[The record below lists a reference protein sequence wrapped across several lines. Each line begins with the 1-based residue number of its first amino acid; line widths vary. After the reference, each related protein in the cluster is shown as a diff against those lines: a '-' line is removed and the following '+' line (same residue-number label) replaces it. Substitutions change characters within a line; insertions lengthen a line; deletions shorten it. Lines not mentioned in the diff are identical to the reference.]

1 MNSNFQE
8 EKVNT
13 RLQLIQLFKGIW
25 PFISR
30 HPFLLTGALTFTI
43 IHIISARLLP
53 ISIGIAIDQ
62 GIKQKNMSLFI
73 KIAIGYSI
81 VQIIHTLS
89 QFLYS
94 YSFASLGNKTLQDL
108 RAALLDHV
116 QRLPLTYFNQNPT
129 GRLVNRLTYD
139 PSNLQEI
146 FTDGLIHI
154 LVQFFVLVS
163 IIIAMSLVSWKLALI
178 AMLTVPFFIY
188 LALQITQQLRLHQ
201 RESKKQ
207 MGQISAYITERL
219 QGLKTLQA
227 LSVLLPTFSNFK
239 QLSQGYQNITLDVI
253 KTSARLHPVLNL
265 ASAFII
271 ASLLIASGYFSFT
284 ESLSIGAITTLIL
297 HAQDF
302 VHPLRDILERYQMF
316 QNSLTS
322 AERVFPVFQEASE
335 LYQKKS
341 DSSQLPS
348 GQIDLVNLSFRYQE
362 SLPWI
367 LENINLTIPAGQKVA
382 LVGKTGAGKSTLIGL
397 IQKFYSPTQGQILL
411 DQDNISSWPVN
422 QIREQ
427 IGVIQQDPFVFRGT
441 LKENITLG
449 NPDITDEKI
458 LSTMAH
464 MGVRPYFDKKS
475 MPLSFWIEEKG
486 QNISLGERQ
495 LINFIRI
502 FIFNPAILVFD
513 EATANMD
520 SATESILQN
529 SFAQM
534 IKNRTTIIIA
544 HRLSTLQICDQ
555 VYLVGHGQVSA
566 VDLNTIIAQPELLH

>member
-1 MNSNFQE
+1 MSSTFQE

-13 RLQLIQLFKGIW
+13 RLQLLQLFKGIW

-30 HPFLLTGALTFTI
+30 HPYLLISALVFTI

-53 ISIGIAIDQ
+53 ISIGYAIDQ
-62 GIKQKNMSLFI
+62 GIKQKNLNLFI
-73 KIAIGYSI
+73 KIAIGYSVI
-81 VQIIHTLS
+81 QVIHTLS

-94 YSFASLGNKTLQDL
+94 YSFASLGNKTLRDL
-108 RAALLDHV
+108 RASLLNHV

-154 LVQFFVLVS
+154 LVQFFVLLS
-163 IIIAMSLVSWKLALI
+163 IVVAMAFVSWKLALI
-178 AMLTVPFFIY
+178 AMITVPFFIY
-188 LALQITQQLRLHQ
+188 IALQITQQLRVHQ

-207 MGQISAYITERL
+207 MGQISAFITERL

-227 LSVLLPTFSNFK
+227 LSVLLPTFANFK
-239 QLSQGYQNITLDVI
+239 NLSVNYQNITLDVI

-265 ASAFII
+265 ASAVII
-271 ASLLIASGYFSFT
+271 SSLLIASGYFSFT
-284 ESLSIGAITTLIL
+284 ESLSIGAITTLVL

-322 AERVFPVFQEASE
+322 AERVFPVFQEIPE
-335 LYQKKS
+335 LYQTS
-341 DSSQLPS
+341 PNPTVTQS
-348 GQIDLVNLSFRYQE
+348 GHIDLVNLSFRYQE
-362 SLPWI
+362 QLPWI
-367 LENINLTIPAGQKVA
+367 LENINLSIPAGQKVA

-397 IQKFYSPTQGQILL
+397 IQKFYAPTHGDILL
-411 DQDNISSWPVN
+411 DQQNIASWPVN
-422 QIREQ
+422 QIRQQ

-449 NPDITDEKI
+449 NTDITDEQI
-458 LSTMAH
+458 ISTMTH
-464 MGVRPYFDKKS
+464 MGVKPYFDKKS
-475 MPLSFWIEEKG
+475 MPLTFWIEEKG

-520 SATESILQN
+520 SATESALQM
-529 SFAQM
+529 SFEQM

-566 VDLNTIIAQPELLH
+566 VDLNTIIEQPELLH

>member
-1 MNSNFQE
+1 MTPSFQE

-13 RLQLIQLFKGIW
+13 RLQLVQLFKGIW
-25 PFISR
+25 PFLSR
-30 HPFLLTGALTFTI
+30 HPFLLTSALFFTI
-43 IHIISARLLP
+43 VHIISARLLP
-53 ISIGIAIDQ
+53 ISIGYAIDQ
-62 GIKQKNMSLFI
+62 GIKQKNMDLFI
-73 KIAIGYSI
+73 KIAVGYSI
-81 VQIIHTLS
+81 VQVVHALS
-89 QFLYS
+89 QFLYT
-94 YSFASLGNKTLQDL
+94 YSFASLGNKTLRNL
-108 RAALLDHV
+108 RASLLNHV

-154 LVQFFVLVS
+154 MVQFFVLIS
-163 IIIAMSLVSWKLALI
+163 IVVAMALVSWKLAMI
-178 AMLTVPFFIY
+178 ALFTVPLFIY
-188 LALQITQQLRLHQ
+188 AALQITQQLRVHQ

-207 MGQISAYITERL
+207 MGQISAFITERL

-227 LSVLLPTFSNFK
+227 LSVLQPTFLNFK
-239 QLSQGYQNITLDVI
+239 NLSLNYKKVTLDVI
-253 KTSARLHPVLNL
+253 KTSAKLHPVLNL
-265 ASAFII
+265 ASAVII

-284 ESLSIGAITTLIL
+284 ESLSIGAITTLVL

-322 AERVFPVFQEASE
+322 AERVFPVFQEKPE
-335 LYQKKS
+335 LYQS
-341 DSSQLPS
+341 ASLSSKTQT
-348 GQIDLVNLSFRYQE
+348 GQIDLVNLSFRYQDQ
-362 SLPWI
+362 LPWI

-397 IQKFYSPTQGQILL
+397 IQKFYSPNQGEILL
-411 DQDNISSWPVN
+411 DQQSINSWPVN
-422 QIREQ
+422 LIREQ
-427 IGVIQQDPFVFRGT
+427 VGVIQQDPFVFRGT

-449 NPDITDEKI
+449 NTYISDEEITQ
-458 LSTMAH
+458 TMIH
-464 MGVRPYFDKKS
+464 MGVKSYFDKKL
-475 MPLSFWIEEKG
+475 MALDFWIEEKG

-502 FIFNPAILVFD
+502 FIFKPAILVFD

-520 SATESILQN
+520 SATESALQL
-529 SFAQM
+529 SFEKM
-534 IKNRTTIIIA
+534 IKDRTTIIIA

-555 VYLVGHGQVSA
+555 VYLVSQGQVSA
-566 VDLNTIIAQPELLH
+566 IDLKTISEQPELLH